1 LTIAPQSI
9 EDKRCLLNYHVSFVI
24 APGKNPFA
32 KRSKSVHEAKR
43 LAFTTQLISG
53 ENMKVRRTPNARS
66 VKLCALLLFCAL
78 ASQIF
83 VAHFKADAGYTAP
96 QRNVASSATT
106 SPTENHPPELAEIRY
121 KRIGVGQRIFF
132 GLSVIDEEA
141 DDVRVDL
148 TEKPV
153 SAKYNPKT
161 LTVDWTPRKSDGRVG
176 QFAVRITEFPRD
188 GGGPRTYIKTFSITI
203 EPQPVALPEVPRES
217 LAVETL
223 ISITDPERLATS
235 NARWPILAMFDRIAA
250 IEASK
255 QIKPDNGIQPATG
268 ASLFH
273 DALRNLAAL
282 HHNDEINPDSPKFNP
297 QWNAENWRLIMVRP
311 RVNKRVFELRL
322 VYRNVVAPEPVYLM
336 PRMRITRLTD
346 PQLDANDAARQKNNK
361 TFATLLYNAFFD
373 GSDLKP
379 FIARD
384 KKSYADALADFI
396 SAVVNYSDKDDPTMQ
411 ANFAALPHNARLGG
425 DDTLDAKGNYV
436 RGDGW
441 ALGVMKIVPVEKN
454 GQKVLAFGNL
464 PIDGFATSVKLNADG
479 TAYVRAPAPAFD
491 PKSAQFIP
499 GWDKLVDASNF
510 STIPDEHDTS
520 AVKPSMIDSS
530 HFARNYKQKYMVA
543 ETSLDDAR
551 RRLFE
556 ERGMTCIQC
565 HVRNFDEGDYLN
577 AGVKN
582 PKGGTPGTGRNIPRL
597 FFVITPDEVRSEFFR
612 RNEQEQLGNFK
623 GVMRDY
629 LNVKVNIESPLASE
643 WPFKTINGR
652 S

>member
-1 LTIAPQSI
+1 
-9 EDKRCLLNYHVSFVI
+9 
-24 APGKNPFA
+24 
-32 KRSKSVHEAKR
+32 
-43 LAFTTQLISG
+43 
-53 ENMKVRRTPNARS
+53 MKARRAPNARS
-66 VKLCALLLFCAL
+66 LKLFCLLLFCVL
-78 ASQIF
+78 AS
-83 VAHFKADAGYTAP
+83 VMCVSRFKADAGSTAP
-96 QRNVASSATT
+96 TRSLASSET
-106 SPTENHPPELAEIRY
+106 SAPENHPPEMAEVRY
-121 KRIGVGQRIFF
+121 KRVGVGQRIFF

-141 DDVRVDL
+141 DDVRVEM
-148 TEKPV
+148 TRKPAG
-153 SAKYNPKT
+153 AKYNEKT

-176 QFAVRITEFPRD
+176 QFAVRITEFPHD
-188 GGGPRTYIKTFSITI
+188 GGKPRTLLKTFSIAI
-203 EPQPVALPEVPRES
+203 EPKPVTLPEVPRES

-282 HHNDEINPDSPKFNP
+282 HHNDEINPDSPKFNQ

-336 PRMRITRLTD
+336 PRLRITRLTD

-361 TFATLLYNAFFD
+361 AFATLLYNAFFD
-373 GSDLKP
+373 GADLKP

-384 KKSYADALADFI
+384 KKSYGDALADFI
-396 SAVVNYSDKDDPTMQ
+396 SSVVNYSDKDDPTMQ

-425 DDTLDAKGNYV
+425 DDKLDAKGNYL

-441 ALGVMKIVPVEKN
+441 ALGVMKIVPVEKY
-454 GQKVLAFGNL
+454 GRKVLAFSNL
-464 PIDGFATSVKLNADG
+464 PIDGFATSVKPAPDG
-479 TAYVRAPAPAFD
+479 SAYKRAIAPAFD
-491 PKSAQFIP
+491 PKSPQFIM
-499 GWDKLVDASNF
+499 GYDKLVDTVGNF
-510 STIPDEHDTS
+510 VAIPDVHD
-520 AVKPSMIDSS
+520 AMVKPSMIDSS
-530 HFARNYKQKYMVA
+530 HFARDFKQQQMVA
-543 ETSLDDAR
+543 ETSLKDAR

-556 ERGMTCIQC
+556 ERGLTCIQC

-582 PKGGTPGTGRNIPRL
+582 PKAGTPGTGRDISRL
-597 FFVITPDEVRSEFFR
+597 FFVLTPDEVRSEFFR
-612 RNEQEQLGNFK
+612 RNEAEQLGNLK
-623 GVMRDY
+623 GVLRDY
-629 LNVKVNIESPLASE
+629 LNVKVNTESPLASE
-643 WPFKTINGR
+643 WPFKTIAGR